1 MIIYLDGPEKAG
13 KSTLANE
20 ILEGFEPDRSLLV
33 KHAGRDAQDGFGY
46 LLPFVAGIDSP
57 DIHVWDRGWS
67 SEVVYGRM
75 LREGRLFSK
84 DPFLC
89 EWFYGRAMAGRGGKF
104 VVLPSKVDFL
114 AELRDESD
122 LDVLPG
128 DEYSAWR
135 NYANAWGYRIIIN
148 NYDEESLMAN
158 AAKCRGSAFID
169 THKMP
174 STDYIGPLHPK
185 WLFVGD
191 CFQDY
196 AFEQRPFFNETAAE
210 YWRGFGAESVK
221 RMGFA
226 SVAGFESI
234 GTNLTNRIIT
244 VGNKAAHF
252 YPGFPN
258 APYAK
263 GEPTA
268 ENILAFQLGAEASKR
283 EYYV

>member
-13 KSTLANE
+13 KSTLASE
-20 ILEGFEPDRSLLV
+20 ILEGFEEDRSQLV
-33 KHAGRDAQDGFGY
+33 KHAGRDPQNGFGY
-46 LLPFVAGIDSP
+46 LLPFVAGLDSP

-75 LREGRLFSK
+75 LKQDRLFSK

-104 VVLPSKVDFL
+104 IVLPNSIGKL

-122 LDVLPG
+122 LDVNPIN
-128 DEYSAWR
+128 EYSAWL
-135 NYANAWGYRIIIN
+135 NYANAWDYRIIVN
-148 NYDEESLMAN
+148 DYTEESLATN
-158 AAKCRGSAFID
+158 AVKCRGSAFIKV
-169 THKMP
+169 HKMP
-174 STDYIGPLHPK
+174 SEDYIGPLNPK

-191 CFQDY
+191 SHQTFS
-196 AFEQRPFFNETAAE
+196 FEQRPFFNIDAAE

-226 SVAGFESI
+226 SVEGFESI
-234 GTNLTNRIIT
+234 GTNLTSRIVT

-258 APYAK
+258 APYVK

-268 ENILAFQLGAEASKR
+268 ENILAFQLGVQGAWR